1 MTERGRTDGARRNDN
16 PVRHCE
22 ARSAVAI
29 LAITKRTCA
38 DCPPARSV
46 CFGAFKLTSWRQRH
60 HDGLPDAVQL
70 ACALEIGAAAM
81 VTHDR
86 DFDGVEGLTIL
97 QG

>member
-1 MTERGRTDGARRNDN
+1 VPTERGRTDGARRNDN

-38 DCPPARSV
+38 DCPPARS
-46 CFGAFKLTSWRQRH
+46 
-60 HDGLPDAVQL
+60 DGLPDAVQL
-70 ACALEIGAAAM
+70 ACALETGAQAT